1 MISYRLKCENDHI
14 FDSWF
19 KSSADFDKLVKAGL
33 VECVSCGSSHVEKT
47 LMAPNTTNKRENNTR
62 HPMEVLKK
70 QVKEQL
76 KDAKNVGWQFAK
88 EARAIHY
95 GDKEAKPI
103 YGKTEPQEAIELIK
117 EGVNILPVPFDPDA
131 KEN

>member
-1 MISYRLKCENDHI
+1 MS
-14 FDSWF
+14 
-19 KSSADFDKLVKAGL
+19 
-33 VECVSCGSSHVEKT
+33 
-47 LMAPNTTNKRENNTR
+47 PNTTTKRENRSEN
-62 HPMEVLKK
+62 PVQAYKK

-103 YGKTEPQEAIELIK
+103 YGKTEPQEAVELIK